1 MTAFFI
7 GDVALDEYYTADR
20 WPGRADKGMVTEL
33 AAQAGGTIANAAVV
47 HAALGGTTEF
57 ISLLNDSPLSKRLVA
72 DLRANGVGV
81 THMLTDPA
89 IPESR
94 NLIFLVAGEHVVLT
108 VEMGEQPMWLPPA
121 TLTAL
126 RAPGFLY
133 TTLYRARCLH
143 CRLDD
148 GVLAQAR
155 LLADLREQGRRAI
168 FDLDVGGCAE
178 QDLPYLSGAEVVIF
192 NQVGFRVAF
201 GHDDL
206 SRIGDWMRAGK
217 IAWVVRTL
225 AADGAEASNGNTILR
240 TRGYSVDVVDVTG
253 AGDTFGGTLT
263 WCLSQGRAFADALDL
278 AVAAASRSVTI
289 HGPRGGKASVED
301 MCRWREVQR
310 VGSDVLLGSAQF
322 NRCDGVSSPVGGVG
336 NQD

>member
-20 WPGRADKGMVTEL
+20 WPGRADKGMVAEL
-33 AAQAGGTIANAAVV
+33 PAEAGGSIANAAVV
-47 HAALGGTTEF
+47 HAALGGKTEF
-57 ISLLNDSPLSKRLVA
+57 ISLLNGSPLSQRLIA
-72 DLRANGVGV
+72 DLRSNGVGV
-81 THMLTDPA
+81 AHMLSDPD

-94 NLIFLVAGEHVVLT
+94 NLIFLVDGEHIVLT
-108 VEMGEQPMWLPPA
+108 VEMGEQPMWLSA
-121 TLTAL
+121 EALRAL

-133 TTLYRARCLH
+133 TTLYRVRRLR

-148 GVLAQAR
+148 GVLAQAA
-155 LLADLREQGRRAI
+155 LLADLRGHGRRTI

-178 QDLPYLSGAEVVIF
+178 ADLPYLAGAEVVIF
-192 NQVGFRVAF
+192 NQVGFRATF

-206 SRIGDWMRAGK
+206 SRIGDWMRAAG

-225 AADGAEASNGNTILR
+225 ASDGAEASDGETILR
-240 TRGYSVDVVDVTG
+240 TPGYPVEVADVTG

-263 WCLSQGRAFADALDL
+263 WSLSQGQLFAAALDV

-289 HGPRGGKASVED
+289 HGPRGGKASIEEIN
-301 MCRWREVQR
+301 RWRE
-310 VGSDVLLGSAQF
+310 AI
-322 NRCDGVSSPVGGVG
+322 SPRT
-336 NQD
+336 